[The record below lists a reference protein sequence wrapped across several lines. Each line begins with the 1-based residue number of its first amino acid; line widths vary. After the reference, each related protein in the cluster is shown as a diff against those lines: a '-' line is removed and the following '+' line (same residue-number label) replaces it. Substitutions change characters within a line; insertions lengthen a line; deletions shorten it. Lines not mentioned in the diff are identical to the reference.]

1 MRRAVLEKKNVRR
14 VVLETMNVRRAVL
27 EKNNVC
33 SFKSIMQFCFFLLF
47 FTFLNFF
54 YFHCSLKAMSL
65 VKCIGGDKQRTLL
78 LLTYAKKYTFRGRN
92 FLAPM
97 TTTAAIFLISTCYI
111 YANINRNWVMVR
123 LPQ

>member
-1 MRRAVLEKKNVRR
+1 MCGERCLRRIMCAVSNQLCNFV
-14 VVLETMNVRRAVL
+14 
-27 EKNNVC
+27 
-33 SFKSIMQFCFFLLF
+33 SSYFFSHF
-47 FTFLNFF
+47 FIFF

-111 YANINRNWVMVR
+111 YTQTLIATGLWLGFHNSQNQAMLLHVGLQEYV
-123 LPQ
+123 